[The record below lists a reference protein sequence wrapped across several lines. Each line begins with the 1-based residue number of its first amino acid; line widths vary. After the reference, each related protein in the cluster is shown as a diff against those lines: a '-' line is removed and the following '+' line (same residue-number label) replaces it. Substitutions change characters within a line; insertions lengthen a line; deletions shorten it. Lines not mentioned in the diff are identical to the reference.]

1 MLGRKQDLTVDTWQA
16 ALDRIDEVVP
26 PSHLDARLE
35 DAVRRVRGRA
45 AREHVAYGW
54 SGGKD
59 SIALEYVMR
68 QAGVDE
74 CFLVVTDLEYPAFT
88 AWVADHAPPHLEI
101 VNTGQDYDWLA
112 ARPHMLFP
120 QGRYGPA
127 WFKAVQHTGQRRYT
141 KAHKVDTLAIGR
153 RRKDGNYTGPKGADE
168 YTDRHGVTRWSPLA
182 DWTHEETIALIKRSR
197 LELPPIYDTPR
208 GFIVGTGPWPAR
220 QGCSTDPADPT
231 YGWRE
236 MWQIAPEVVA
246 ESAERGLPGAAD
258 YMQEVTNGR

>member
-1 MLGRKQDLTVDTWQA
+1 MLGRKQDLTLDAWESA
-16 ALDRIDEVVP
+16 MDRIDEAVP
-26 PSHLDARLE
+26 PAHLDARLE
-35 DAVRRVRGRA
+35 DVVARVQARA

-74 CFLVVTDLEYPAFT
+74 CALVVTDLEYPAFT
-88 AWVADHAPPHLEI
+88 EWVADNAPAGLEI
-101 VNTGQDYDWLA
+101 VNTGQDYDWLL

-127 WFKAVQHTGQRRYT
+127 WFKAVQHTGQRRY
-141 KAHKVDTLAIGR
+141 ARQNKVDTLAIGR

-182 DWTHEETIALIKRSR
+182 DWTHEETIALIKRAR
-197 LELPPIYDTPR
+197 LSLPPIYDTPR

-220 QGCSTDPADPT
+220 QGCSTDPKAPT

-236 MWQIAPEVVA
+236 MWQIAPEIVA
-246 ESAERGLPGAAD
+246 QSAEVGLPGAAA
-258 YMQEVTNGR
+258 YLKETNHGR